1 MNTFLPLFLL
11 GLRKRSK
18 DSFILF
24 YNILFP
30 TIIIL
35 LLGYLTQKSY
45 SKEFTSYQYYTLV
58 IIPFCAL
65 MGIITVAYVAK
76 EDKLSNTSCRLLT
89 APTSNAA
96 LVLAKFLSSFI
107 ILALCNII
115 TLGLNVLLYQLP
127 IARSFIPCAVLLTL
141 EAAVVTGIGLNLGYA
156 FHKMEVL
163 KNFLNLPIML
173 GGLTG
178 GSFFPI
184 ASDTLTLT
192 TLRKLSPMT
201 YINRSIFEAV
211 YDNQHTLLT
220 LLVFIFTL
228 LSILLLFLTIKHFKK
243 EAIL

>member
-1 MNTFLPLFLL
+1 MHTFLPLFLL

-30 TIIIL
+30 AIIIL
-35 LLGYLTQKSY
+35 LLGYLTVKSY
-45 SKEFTSYQYYTLV
+45 SKEFTSYHYYTLV

-89 APTSNAA
+89 APISNAA
-96 LVLAKFLSSFI
+96 LVLAKFLSCFI
-107 ILALCNII
+107 VLALCNII
-115 TLGLNVLLYQLP
+115 TLGLSVFLYQLP
-127 IARSFIPCAVLLTL
+127 MNNSFVPCAALLTM
-141 EAAVVTGIGLNLGYA
+141 EAAVVTGIGLYLGYA
-156 FHKMEVL
+156 FHKMEAL
-163 KNFLNLPIML
+163 KNFLNLPIVL
-173 GGLTG
+173 WGLFG

-184 ASDTLTLT
+184 ASNTLTLT
-192 TLRKLSPMT
+192 TLRRFSPLT

-211 YDNQHTLLT
+211 YDNRLTLLT
-220 LLVFIFTL
+220 FLIVIFTL
-228 LSILLLFLTIKHFKK
+228 FSILLLFLTIKQFKK